1 MESKMQKPTR
11 RELLWMMGF
20 GSIAIGA
27 IGCGGGSGP
36 KTAKTIVS
44 GIVRNAADNDIE
56 VEGATVLIGGK
67 SALTYTRDNASAQNP
82 VGSFLINDALVGAF
96 TATVTVP
103 GKPSQTIAFQPAVKA
118 GANTDIVLIINI
130 GQVGG
135 RVLAPNG
142 TPAADAFVS
151 ITTDVGSIST
161 VTDSAG
167 RFLLE
172 NVLEGTAELTASL
185 GPASAVKT
193 VNVAVGYLDIGD
205 VALIDDGNTN
215 PPATANTITGTV
227 TDSTNAA
234 TKLAGVSVV
243 LLRNDVQVETT
254 TTDVNGKF
262 GFLRPIGTYRLQV
275 LAAGYLDGD
284 SGAFTLTSANTPP
297 NAPKVVDV
305 SLVAR
310 T

>member
-1 MESKMQKPTR
+1 METKPTR
-11 RELLWMMGF
+11 RELLWMMGT

-27 IGCGGGSGP
+27 IGCGGGGGT
-36 KTAKTIVS
+36 KTAKTTIS

-67 SALTYTRDNASAQNP
+67 SAVTFTRDNASATNP
-82 VGSFLINDALVGAF
+82 VGTFLINDALVGAF

-103 GKPSQTIAFQPAVKA
+103 GKPAQVVAFQPPIKA

-130 GQVGG
+130 GQIGG

-151 ITTDVGSIST
+151 ITTDVGSISA
-161 VTDSAG
+161 VTDTTG

-193 VNVAVGYLDIGD
+193 VNVVIGFTDIGD
-205 VALIDDGNTN
+205 VTLVDDGNTN
-215 PPATANTITGTV
+215 PPPTANTITGTI
-227 TDSTNAA
+227 TDSTNSA

-254 TTDVNGKF
+254 TTDANGKY
-262 GFLRPIGTYRLQV
+262 GFLRPVGTYRIQV
-275 LAAGYLDGD
+275 LATGYLDGD

-297 NAPKVVDV
+297 NAPKVVDI
-305 SLVAR
+305 SLVPR

>member
-1 MESKMQKPTR
+1 
-11 RELLWMMGF
+11 
-20 GSIAIGA
+20 
-27 IGCGGGSGP
+27 
-36 KTAKTIVS
+36 
-44 GIVRNAADNDIE
+44 
-56 VEGATVLIGGK
+56 
-67 SALTYTRDNASAQNP
+67 
-82 VGSFLINDALVGAF
+82 
-96 TATVTVP
+96 
-103 GKPSQTIAFQPAVKA
+103 
-118 GANTDIVLIINI
+118 
-130 GQVGG
+130 
-135 RVLAPNG
+135 
-142 TPAADAFVS
+142 
-151 ITTDVGSIST
+151 
-161 VTDSAG
+161 
-167 RFLLE
+167 
-172 NVLEGTAELTASL
+172 
-185 GPASAVKT
+185 
-193 VNVAVGYLDIGD
+193 LDIGD

-254 TTDVNGKF
+254 TTDANGKF

-305 SLVAR
+305 SLVPR

>member
-1 MESKMQKPTR
+1 MEPKVITPTR

-27 IGCGGGSGP
+27 IGCGGGGGP
-36 KTAKTIVS
+36 KTTKTTVS

-67 SALTYTRDNASAQNP
+67 SAVTYTRDNASAQNP

-96 TATVTVP
+96 TATITVP
-103 GKPSQTIAFQPAVKA
+103 GKPAQVVAFQPAVKA
-118 GANTDIVLIINI
+118 GANSDLVLIINI

-142 TPAADAFVS
+142 TPAADAFIS
-151 ITTDVGSIST
+151 ITTDVGSISAI
-161 VTDSAG
+161 TDSTG

-185 GPASAVKT
+185 GPASAVKM
-193 VNVAVGYLDIGD
+193 VNVVVGYTDIGD
-205 VALIDDGNTN
+205 VSLVDDGKTD

-227 TDSTNAA
+227 SDSTNAA

-243 LLRNDVQVETT
+243 LLRNDLQVETT
-254 TTDVNGKF
+254 TTDANGKF
-262 GFLRPIGTYRLQV
+262 GFLRPVGTYRIQV

-284 SGAFTLTSANTPP
+284 SGVFTLTSANTPP
-297 NAPKVVDV
+297 NAPKVVDI
-305 SLVAR
+305 SLVPR

>member
-1 MESKMQKPTR
+1 MESNVQTPTR

-27 IGCGGGSGP
+27 IGCGGGGGT
-36 KTAKTIVS
+36 KTAKTTVS

-67 SALTYTRDNASAQNP
+67 SAVTFTRDNASAANP

-103 GKPSQTIAFQPAVKA
+103 GKPAQVVAFQPAVKA
-118 GANTDIVLIINI
+118 GANADIILVINI

-151 ITTDVGSIST
+151 ITTDVGSISA
-161 VTDSAG
+161 VTDSTG

-193 VNVAVGYLDIGD
+193 VNVVIGFTDIGD
-205 VALIDDGNTN
+205 VTLVDDGNTN
-215 PPATANTITGTV
+215 PPPTANTITGTI
-227 TDSTNAA
+227 TDSTNSA

-254 TTDVNGKF
+254 TTDANGKY
-262 GFLRPIGTYRLQV
+262 GFLRPVGTYRIQV

-297 NAPKVVDV
+297 NAPKVVDI
-305 SLVAR
+305 SLVPR

>member
-1 MESKMQKPTR
+1 MESNVQTPTR
-11 RELLWMMGF
+11 RELLWMLGF

-27 IGCGGGSGP
+27 IGCGGGGGS
-36 KTAKTIVS
+36 KTTKTTVS

-67 SALTYTRDNASAQNP
+67 SALTFTRDNASAANP
-82 VGSFLINDALVGAF
+82 VGTFLINDALVGAF

-103 GKPSQTIAFQPAVKA
+103 GKPAQTVAFQPPVKA
-118 GANTDIVLIINI
+118 GANADIVLIINI

-151 ITTDVGSIST
+151 ITTDIGSISA
-161 VTDSAG
+161 VTDSTG

-185 GPASAVKT
+185 GPANAVKT
-193 VNVAVGYLDIGD
+193 VNVVIGYTDIGD
-205 VALIDDGNTN
+205 VSLVDDGNTN
-215 PPATANTITGTV
+215 PPPTANTITGTV

-243 LLRNDVQVETT
+243 LLRNEIQVETT
-254 TTDVNGKF
+254 TTDANGKY
-262 GFLRPIGTYRLQV
+262 GFLRPVGTYRIQV
-275 LAAGYLDGD
+275 LATGYLDGVSD
-284 SGAFTLTSANTPP
+284 VFTLTSANTPP
-297 NAPKVVDV
+297 NAPKVIDI
-305 SLVAR
+305 SLVPR

>member
-1 MESKMQKPTR
+1 MEPKVKTATR

-27 IGCGGGSGP
+27 IGCGGSSGP
-36 KTAKTIVS
+36 KTAKTTVS

-56 VEGATVLIGGK
+56 VEGATVVIGGK
-67 SALTYTRDNASAQNP
+67 SAVTYTRDNASATNP
-82 VGSFLINDALVGAF
+82 VGTFVINNSLVGVF

-103 GKPSQTIAFQPAVKA
+103 GKPSQTIAFQPPVKA
-118 GANTDIVLIINI
+118 GTNADLVLIMNI
-130 GQVGG
+130 GQIGG

-142 TPAADAFVS
+142 TPAADTFVS

-161 VTDSAG
+161 VTDSTG

-172 NVLEGTAELTASL
+172 NVLEGTSELTASL
-185 GPASAVKT
+185 GPASAIKT
-193 VNVAVGYLDIGD
+193 VNVVIGYTDIGD
-205 VALIDDGNTN
+205 VALVDDGNTN
-215 PPATANTITGTV
+215 PPATASTITGTI
-227 TDSTNAA
+227 TDSANPA

-243 LLRNDVQVETT
+243 LLRNDIQVETT
-254 TTDVNGKF
+254 TTDSSGKY
-262 GFLRPIGTYRLQV
+262 GFLRPIGTYRIQV

-284 SGAFTLTSANTPP
+284 SGTFTLTSANTPP
-297 NAPKVVDV
+297 NAPKIVDI
-305 SLVAR
+305 SLVQR